1 MTRHHIISRRDFLAA
16 AAAATGI
23 AACTRP
29 RGDGGDAMP
38 DGTQSLQQLWVGTYT
53 EPGRREGAYLV
64 QLDMRTGALT
74 RQAAFDVG
82 PNPSFLALHPN
93 GRVLYA
99 VNELEQ
105 FGGKPTGAVS
115 AFAVARDSGALTP
128 LGQLPSHGTAPC
140 YVSVDRSGR
149 TVLVANYGTG
159 SVATFTVRQ
168 NGSLDVARTV
178 VQHEGHGPNADR
190 QAGPHAHCII
200 TDPENRYVLA
210 ADLGVDGVIVYKF
223 NEKTGS
229 ISTVTNGVATNP
241 GAGPRHLAFHPTG
254 RFLYV
259 INELDSTLVVYKYDG
274 EHGSLDQ
281 VQVTAS
287 SPGGTGPTNFPA
299 DVHVSSSGRFLYA
312 SNRGHDTIAVFE
324 IDASSG
330 QLTAI
335 QQVSTGGQWPRN
347 FALDPSGGFLLVA
360 NQRSDSI
367 SSFRV
372 DAATGRLTPTGEKV
386 EIPSPVCIRF
396 R

>member
-1 MTRHHIISRRDFLAA
+1 MTGDARWTRRDFLS
-16 AAAATGI
+16 ATAFGMIGI
-23 AACTRP
+23 GTRG
-29 RGDGGDAMP
+29 RSL
-38 DGTQSLQQLWVGTYT
+38 GTDERFAYIGTYT
-53 EPGRREGAYLV
+53 NSGPSEGIYRLFLNTATGG
-64 QLDMRTGALT
+64 MRVDGV
-74 RQAAFDVG
+74 AAKSAD
-82 PNPSFLALHPN
+82 PSFLALHPN

-99 VNELEQ
+99 VNELSE

-140 YVSVDRSGR
+140 YVSVDRTGH

-159 SVATFTVRQ
+159 TVATFTVRQ
-168 NGSLDVARTV
+168 NGSLDVARTI

-210 ADLGVDGVIVYKF
+210 ADLGVDGVLVYRF

-229 ISTVTNGVATNP
+229 IATAASGARTATKP

-259 INELDSTLVVYKYDG
+259 INELDSTLLVYKYDG

-287 SPGGTGPTNFPA
+287 SPGGTGPANYPA
-299 DVHVSSSGRFLYA
+299 DLHVAPSGRFLYA
-312 SNRGHDTIAVFE
+312 SNRGHDTVAVFE
-324 IDASSG
+324 IDPSSG

-335 QQVSTGGQWPRN
+335 QRVPTGGSWPRN
-347 FALDPSGGFLLVA
+347 FAIDPTGQFLLVA
-360 NQRSDSI
+360 NERSHSI
-367 SSFRV
+367 LSFRI
-372 DAATGRLTPTGEKV
+372 DTGTGRLTPTGEKAEV
-386 EIPSPVCIRF
+386 PSPVCVRF

>member
-1 MTRHHIISRRDFLAA
+1 MTGDARWTRRDFLS
-16 AAAATGI
+16 ATALGMIGI
-23 AACTRP
+23 
-29 RGDGGDAMP
+29 GS
-38 DGTQSLQQLWVGTYT
+38 QSRSLGADERFAYIGTYT
-53 EPGRREGAYLV
+53 NAGPSEGIYRLF
-64 QLDMRTGALT
+64 LNTTTGAM
-74 RQAAFDVG
+74 RVDGVAAKSAD
-82 PNPSFLALHPN
+82 PSFLALHPN

-99 VNELEQ
+99 VNELSE

-140 YVSVDRSGR
+140 YVSVDRTGH

-159 SVATFTVRQ
+159 SVATFSVRQ
-168 NGSLDVARTV
+168 NGSLDVARTI

-200 TDPENRYVLA
+200 TDPENRHVLA
-210 ADLGVDGVIVYKF
+210 ADLGVDGVLVYKF

-229 ISTVTNGVATNP
+229 ISTIANGVAANA

-259 INELDSTLVVYKYDG
+259 INELDSTLVVYKYDS

-287 SPGGTGPTNFPA
+287 SPGGTGSTNYPA

-347 FALDPSGGFLLVA
+347 FALDPSGAFLLVA

-367 SSFRV
+367 LSFRV
-372 DAATGRLTPTGEKV
+372 DTATGRLTPTGEKT

>member
-1 MTRHHIISRRDFLAA
+1 MTGDARWTRRDFLS
-16 AAAATGI
+16 ATALGMIGI
-23 AACTRP
+23 GSRN
-29 RGDGGDAMP
+29 R
-38 DGTQSLQQLWVGTYT
+38 SLGADERFAYIGTYT
-53 EPGRREGAYLV
+53 NAGRSEGIYRLFLHAT
-64 QLDMRTGALT
+64 TGAM
-74 RQAAFDVG
+74 RVDGVAAKSAD
-82 PNPSFLALHPN
+82 PSFLALHPN

-105 FGGKPTGAVS
+105 FGGKRTGAVS
-115 AFAVARDSGALTP
+115 AFAIARESGALTA
-128 LGQLPSHGTAPC
+128 LGQLPSHGTSPC
-140 YVSVDRSGR
+140 YVSVDRTGH

-168 NGSLDVARTV
+168 NGSLELARTI

-200 TDPENRYVLA
+200 TDPENRHVLA
-210 ADLGVDGVIVYKF
+210 ADLGVDGVLVYQF

-229 ISTVTNGVATNP
+229 ISTVANGVAANP
-241 GAGPRHLAFHPTG
+241 GAGPRHLTFHPTG

-259 INELDSTLVVYKYDG
+259 INELDSTLVVYRYDG
-274 EHGSLDQ
+274 ERGSLDQ

-287 SPGGTGPTNFPA
+287 SPGGTGPTNYPA

-335 QQVSTGGQWPRN
+335 QQVSTGGNWPRN
-347 FALDPSGGFLLVA
+347 FALDPTGRFLLVA
-360 NQRSDSI
+360 NERSHSI
-367 SSFRV
+367 LSFRI
-372 DAATGRLTPTGEKV
+372 DAETGRLTPTGERAEV
-386 EIPSPVCIRF
+386 PSPVCIRF

>member
-1 MTRHHIISRRDFLAA
+1 MTDDARWTRRDFLS
-16 AAAATGI
+16 ATALGMIGI
-23 AACTRP
+23 KSTRW
-29 RGDGGDAMP
+29 RALGADERFAFI
-38 DGTQSLQQLWVGTYT
+38 GTYT
-53 EPGRREGAYLV
+53 NAGRSEGIYRLF
-64 QLDMRTGALT
+64 LNTKTGAM
-74 RQAAFDVG
+74 RVDGVAAKAAD
-82 PNPSFLALHPN
+82 PSFLALHPN

-115 AFAVARDSGALTP
+115 AFAIARDSGALTP

-140 YVSVDRSGR
+140 YVSVDKTGR

-159 SVATFTVRQ
+159 SVATFTVKP
-168 NGSLDVARTV
+168 NGGLDAARTV

-200 TDPENRYVLA
+200 TDPLNRHVIA
-210 ADLGVDGVIVYKF
+210 ADLGVDGVLVYQF
-223 NEKTGS
+223 DEKTGK
-229 ISTVTNGVATNP
+229 IATVANGVATNP

-259 INELDSTLVVYKYDG
+259 INELDSTLVVYRYDG
-274 EHGSLDQ
+274 ERGALDQ
-281 VQVTAS
+281 VQVAPS
-287 SPGGTGPTNFPA
+287 SGSAGSANFPA
-299 DVHVSSSGRFLYA
+299 DVHVASSGRFLYA
-312 SNRGHDTIAVFE
+312 SNRGHDTIAVFGV
-324 IDASSG
+324 DGASG
-330 QLTAI
+330 RLTAL
-335 QQVSTGGQWPRN
+335 QEVSTGGNWPRN

-367 SSFRV
+367 LSFRA
-372 DAATGRLTPTGEKV
+372 DPGSGRLTPTGEKV

>member
-1 MTRHHIISRRDFLAA
+1 MTADARWTRRDFLS
-16 AAAATGI
+16 ATALGMIGI
-23 AACTRP
+23 
-29 RGDGGDAMP
+29 
-38 DGTQSLQQLWVGTYT
+38 GTQSRSLGADERFAYIGTYT
-53 EPGRREGAYLV
+53 NAGPSEGIYRLF
-64 QLDMRTGALT
+64 LNTTTGAM
-74 RQAAFDVG
+74 RVDGVAAKSAD
-82 PNPSFLALHPN
+82 PSFLALHPN

-99 VNELEQ
+99 VNELSE
-105 FGGKPTGAVS
+105 FGGKPTGAVT
-115 AFAVARDSGALTP
+115 AFAVAQDTGALTP

-140 YVSVDRSGR
+140 YVSVDRTGH

-168 NGSLDVARTV
+168 NGSLDVARTI

-200 TDPENRYVLA
+200 TDPENRFVLA

-229 ISTVTNGVATNP
+229 ISTVSNGVATNP

-281 VQVTAS
+281 VQITAS
-287 SPGGTGPTNFPA
+287 SPGGTGPTNYPA
-299 DVHVSSSGRFLYA
+299 DLHVSSSGRFLYA
-312 SNRGHDTIAVFE
+312 SNRGHDTVAVFQV
-324 IDASSG
+324 DASSG

-335 QQVSTGGQWPRN
+335 QQVSTGGSWPRN
-347 FALDPSGGFLLVA
+347 FALDPTGRFLLAA
-360 NQRSDSI
+360 NERSHSI
-367 SSFRV
+367 LSFRV
-372 DAATGRLTPTGEKV
+372 DTETGRLTPTGEKA